1 MENTNQLELQCKEL
15 SDTVSVL
22 REYWDELYQ
31 RLTPVMIPQSNN
43 DEKTEISVNESCLAF
58 CPLAMEIRGQV
69 CRLDV
74 LKHQI
79 ESTLANLAL

>member
-1 MENTNQLELQCKEL
+1 MENTNQLELQCKDL
-15 SDTVSVL
+15 AYNVSIL
-22 REYWDELYQ
+22 HEKWDELYQ
-31 RLTPVMIPQSNN
+31 RLTPVIIPRDN
-43 DEKTEISVNESCLAF
+43 DDGMTEVCREYDLLAL
-58 CPLAMEIRGQV
+58 CPLSMEIRGQV

>member
-22 REYWDELYQ
+22 RE
-31 RLTPVMIPQSNN
+31 QSNN